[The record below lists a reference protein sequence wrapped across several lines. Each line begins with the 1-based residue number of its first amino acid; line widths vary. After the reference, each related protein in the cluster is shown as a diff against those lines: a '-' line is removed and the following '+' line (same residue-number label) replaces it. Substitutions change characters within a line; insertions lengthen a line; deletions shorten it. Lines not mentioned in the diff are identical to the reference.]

1 MLISS
6 FVGWVERINM
16 LRKTSQF
23 SGKAKP
29 NTQHLNPSESFCWVS
44 LGVLLG
50 FLTSTQPTL
59 VSLGLWLG
67 FVPQPNLQFRR
78 LGWANKYV
86 KENLSILRKSETQHP
101 TPKSVW
107 IFLLGLLGCIVG
119 FRASTQPTL
128 EFRSFVGWVER
139 INRLKKTSQF
149 SGKAKPNTQHL
160 NPSESFCWVYLGV
173 LLGFVPQPNLL

>member
-78 LGWANKYV
+78 LG
-86 KENLSILRKSETQHP
+86 
-101 TPKSVW
+101 
-107 IFLLGLLGCIVG
+107 
-119 FRASTQPTL
+119 
-128 EFRSFVGWVER
+128 
-139 INRLKKTSQF
+139 
-149 SGKAKPNTQHL
+149 
-160 NPSESFCWVYLGV
+160 
-173 LLGFVPQPNLL
+173 